1 VETNVLIC
9 KATDDTTSQCSAG
22 EEAFISA
29 LTSILPLKTTLLQA
43 DSNKW
48 GSK

>member
-1 VETNVLIC
+1 MCLFGRPLMTPHLNV
-9 KATDDTTSQCSAG
+9 AAG

-29 LTSILPLKTTLLQA
+29 LTSILPVKTTLLQA